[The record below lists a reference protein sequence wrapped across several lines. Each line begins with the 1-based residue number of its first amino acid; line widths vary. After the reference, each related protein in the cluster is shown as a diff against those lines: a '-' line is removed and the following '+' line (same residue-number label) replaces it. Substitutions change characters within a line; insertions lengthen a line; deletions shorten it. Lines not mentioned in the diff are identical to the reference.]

1 MSVNSFDELKSVA
14 AQGGVEA
21 VLEHLINKL
30 RNEQSIHEMLQVRLM
45 QCRYRLGLPVAQPP
59 VLDKLEEP
67 LRTQVEDAYVN
78 AYREAGQLLLEAG
91 RVREAF
97 MYLRPL
103 GDTAELAEA
112 INHIE
117 PNDENLDEIVEIAI
131 HEGLAP
137 RRGFELVLRD
147 YGICNAITMYES
159 AMYDKPLEQQQ
170 QVVQLLVDSLHEELL
185 ASLSSEIAR
194 QEGSQPKGQSILDL
208 VADREWLFTDDSY
221 HIDTSHLHS
230 VVRFARVADD
240 PAVLAKA
247 IDLCEYGKR
256 LSPQFQYQTEEPFA
270 DVYGGQQR
278 FFEALVGHSVE
289 ENLAYFREKAETL
302 SPEEHGTG
310 PIEVYVALLSRLGR
324 HDEAMEAAINLLP
337 ADARMLGFAPS
348 LVELAS
354 RTGNY
359 AGLMQVCEKRND
371 VLGFA
376 AGLVESQLAST
387 AS

>member
-21 VLEHLINKL
+21 VLEHLVEKL

-45 QCRYRLGLPVAQPP
+45 QCRHRLGLPVAQPP

-67 LRTQVEDAYVN
+67 LRTQVEDAYVA
-78 AYREAGQLLLEAG
+78 AYREAGHLLLEAG
-91 RVREAF
+91 RIREAF

-103 GDTAELAEA
+103 GDTDELTEA
-112 INHIE
+112 LDAIE
-117 PNDENLDEIVEIAI
+117 PDDENLDEIVEVAI
-131 HEGLAP
+131 HEGIAP

-147 YGICNAITMYES
+147 YGICNAITMFES

-170 QVVQLLVDSLHEELL
+170 QVVQLLVDSLHAELL
-185 ASLSSEIAR
+185 GSLSAEIAR
-194 QEGSQPKGQSILDL
+194 QEGSQPTGQSIAEL
-208 VADREWLFTDDSY
+208 VADREWLFTDDAY

-240 PAVLAKA
+240 PAVLAKT

-256 LSPQFQYQTEEPFA
+256 LAPQFQYQTEEPFA

-278 FFEALVGHSVE
+278 FFETLIGRNVDQG
-289 ENLAYFREKAETL
+289 LAYFREKAETL
-302 SPEEHGTG
+302 SAEEHGIG

-324 HDEAMEAAINLLP
+324 HDEALDAAIKMLP

-348 LVELAS
+348 LVELAG

-387 AS
+387 TS